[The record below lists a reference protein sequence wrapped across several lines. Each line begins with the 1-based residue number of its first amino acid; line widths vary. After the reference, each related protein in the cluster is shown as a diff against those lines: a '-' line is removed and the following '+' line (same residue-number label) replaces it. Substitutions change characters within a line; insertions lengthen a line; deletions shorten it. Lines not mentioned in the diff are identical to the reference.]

1 MKKIILLI
9 LAMGCVSCSK
19 APALKVYTL
28 DVPKVT
34 AVSQSRYH
42 NKIIKISYPES
53 LRENMSQKMNFSYS
67 LNDRGTYM
75 NSQWSTTMSKLLQGT
90 ILQVL
95 DESKQ
100 FKAVLS
106 DTSTLSENYRLESN
120 VFAFEHTVR
129 GTSSYAVVSIQFTL
143 INADTGKLVKDKRFS
158 YQEATPTTD
167 AKGYALATNVI
178 MAKLSKDLIVWIR

>member
-1 MKKIILLI
+1 
-9 LAMGCVSCSK
+9 MGCVSCSK

-34 AVSQSRYH
+34 EVSQSRYH
-42 NKIIKISYPES
+42 NKIIKIGHPES

-75 NSQWSTTMSKLLQGT
+75 NSQWSTTMSKLLQST

-100 FKAVLS
+100 FKAVVS
-106 DTSTLSENYRLESN
+106 DTSTLSENYRLESS

-129 GTSSYAVVSIQFTL
+129 GTSSYAVVSIQFAL
-143 INADTGKLVKDKRFS
+143 INADTGVLVKSKRFT
-158 YQEATPTTD
+158 YQEVTPSIN
-167 AKGYALATNVI
+167 AEGYASATNVA
-178 MAKLSKDLIVWIR
+178 MARLSGDLVVWLR